1 MLNKSLLQKAI
12 IKIDGFCF
20 LFIKFRTLTI
30 KKDFMDKPNI
40 RAYLAWIAICILWGT
55 TYLFIRIGVETIPPM
70 LFAGL
75 RWLIAGIIL
84 ITILRLSGKQLPQKE
99 DLIHIAIIGIALLGF
114 GNGLVVVGEQWIESG
129 LAALL
134 ITTVPFWMVGVE
146 SFLPKGPKLNWMV
159 ISGLIIGSLGVGLI
173 FGGDLKYIFETK
185 YLIGVLSILG
195 AVVSWSLGSV
205 YSKYKKVSVHPLMSA
220 SIQMLIVGSL
230 QIILGAVLGEF
241 TGLHFTQSGVI
252 SLAYLVV
259 MGSIFGYGSYIY
271 AIEHLPLSLVSTYAY
286 VNPII
291 ALVLGWIFL
300 NEQLNIFIL
309 LASVVIIAGVVLVK
323 IGSNKRTLLKR
334 F

>member
-1 MLNKSLLQKAI
+1 
-12 IKIDGFCF
+12 
-20 LFIKFRTLTI
+20 
-30 KKDFMDKPNI
+30 MDKPNI
-40 RAYLAWIAICILWGT
+40 RAYLAWIAICIIWGT
-55 TYLFIRIGVETIPPM
+55 TYLFIRVGVETIPPM
-70 LFAGL
+70 LFAGI

-84 ITILRLSGKQLPQKE
+84 LTILRISGKQFPKKE

-114 GNGLVVVGEQWIESG
+114 GNGLVVVGEQYIESG

-220 SIQMLIVGSL
+220 SVQMLIVGTL
-230 QIILGAVLGEF
+230 QIILGAALGEF
-241 TGLHFTQSGVI
+241 AGLHFTQPGVI
-252 SLAYLVV
+252 SLAYLIV

-309 LASVVIIAGVVLVK
+309 LASVVIFAGVVLVK

>member
-1 MLNKSLLQKAI
+1 
-12 IKIDGFCF
+12 
-20 LFIKFRTLTI
+20 
-30 KKDFMDKPNI
+30 MDRPNI
-40 RAYLAWIAICILWGT
+40 RAYIAWIAICIIWGT

-70 LFAGL
+70 LFAGF
-75 RWLIAGIIL
+75 RWIIAGVIL
-84 ITILRLSGKQLPQKE
+84 ITILRLSGKQFPKKE
-99 DLIHIAIIGIALLGF
+99 DLIHIAIIGIALIGL
-114 GNGLVVVGEQWIESG
+114 GNGLVVVGEQYIESG

-134 ITTVPFWMVGVE
+134 ITTVPFWMVGLE

-159 ISGLIIGSLGVGLI
+159 ITGLIVGSLGVGLI

-185 YLIGVLSILG
+185 YLLGVLSILG
-195 AVVSWSLGSV
+195 AVVAWSLGSV

-220 SIQMLIVGSL
+220 SVQMLIAGTL
-230 QIILGAVLGEF
+230 QVLLGAVMGNFSE
-241 TGLHFTQSGVI
+241 LHFTQSGLI
-252 SLAYLVV
+252 SLSYLIV

-300 NEQLNIFIL
+300 NEQLSVFTL
-309 LASVVIIAGVVLVK
+309 LAAVVIIIGVVLVK

>member
-1 MLNKSLLQKAI
+1 
-12 IKIDGFCF
+12 
-20 LFIKFRTLTI
+20 
-30 KKDFMDKPNI
+30 MDRPNLK
-40 RAYLAWIAICILWGT
+40 AYLAWIAICIIWGT
-55 TYLFIRIGVETIPPM
+55 TYLFIRIGVETIPPA
-70 LFAGL
+70 LFAGF
-75 RWLIAGIIL
+75 RWLTAGIIL
-84 ITILRLSGKQLPQKE
+84 ITILRLSGKQFPKKE
-99 DLIHIAIIGIALLGF
+99 DLIHISIIGIALLGF
-114 GNGLVVVGEQWIESG
+114 GNGLVVVGEQYVESG

-159 ISGLIIGSLGVGLI
+159 ITGLIVGSMGVGLI

-220 SIQMLIVGSL
+220 STQMIIVGFL

-241 TGLHFTQSGVI
+241 NGLHFTQSGLI
-252 SLAYLVV
+252 SLAYLIVF
-259 MGSIFGYGSYIY
+259 GSIFGYGSYIY
-271 AIEHLPLSLVSTYAY
+271 AIEHLQLSLVSTYAY

>member
-1 MLNKSLLQKAI
+1 
-12 IKIDGFCF
+12 
-20 LFIKFRTLTI
+20 
-30 KKDFMDKPNI
+30 MDRPNI
-40 RAYLAWIAICILWGT
+40 RAYIAWIAICIIWGT

-70 LFAGL
+70 LFAGF
-75 RWLIAGIIL
+75 RWIIAGVIL
-84 ITILRLSGKQLPQKE
+84 ITILGLSGKQFPKKE
-99 DLIHIAIIGIALLGF
+99 DLIHIAIIGIALIGL
-114 GNGLVVVGEQWIESG
+114 GNGLVVVGEQYIESG

-159 ISGLIIGSLGVGLI
+159 ITGLIVGSLGVGLI

-185 YLIGVLSILG
+185 YLLGVLSILG
-195 AVVSWSLGSV
+195 AVVAWSLGSV
-205 YSKYKKVSVHPLMSA
+205 YSKYKKVSVHSLMSA
-220 SIQMLIVGSL
+220 SVQMLIAGTL
-230 QIILGAVLGEF
+230 QVLLGAVMGNFSE
-241 TGLHFTQSGVI
+241 LHFTQSGLI
-252 SLAYLVV
+252 SLSYLIV

-300 NEQLNIFIL
+300 GEQLGVFTL
-309 LASVVIIAGVVLVK
+309 LAAIVIILGVFLVK
-323 IGSNKRTLLKR
+323 IGSNKRTLIKR

>member
-1 MLNKSLLQKAI
+1 
-12 IKIDGFCF
+12 
-20 LFIKFRTLTI
+20 
-30 KKDFMDKPNI
+30 MDKPNI
-40 RAYLAWIAICILWGT
+40 RAYLAWIAICIIWGT

-70 LFAGL
+70 LFAGF

-84 ITILRLSGKQLPQKE
+84 ITILRLSGKQFPKKE
-99 DLIHIAIIGIALLGF
+99 NLIHIAVIGIALLGL

-159 ISGLIIGSLGVGLI
+159 ITGLIIGSLGVGLI

-185 YLIGVLSILG
+185 YLVGVLSILG
-195 AVVSWSLGSV
+195 AVVAWSLGSV

-220 SIQMLIVGSL
+220 SIQMLLVGTL
-230 QIILGAVLGEF
+230 QILLGTVIGEF
-241 TGLHFTQSGVI
+241 NGLHFTQSGLI
-252 SLAYLVV
+252 SIAYLVV

-300 NEQLNIFIL
+300 NEQLNVFTVI
-309 LASVVIIAGVVLVK
+309 ASIVIIAGVVLVK